1 MNALV
6 VQKILHHSVARLAT
20 GFVID
25 LLDQLKNGSF
35 CFLCGVLAVLPV
47 VVIGIREYIHVLE
60 KPVDSEAL

>member
-6 VQKILHHSVARLAT
+6 VQKTFHHAVSRLAA
-20 GFVID
+20 GLAID
-25 LLDQLKNGSF
+25 LLDQFESGS
-35 CFLCGVLAVLPV
+35 LGLLHGVLAVLPV